1 VNCTALVVA
10 LEGGFEVDEGLV
22 EDVVGVE
29 VGGADAGVDVGVGPG
44 VDVGVGLGVEVG
56 GVRVFGAC

>member
-1 VNCTALVVA
+1 VNCTALVVV

-22 EDVVGVE
+22 EDVVGAE
-29 VGGADAGVDVGVGPG
+29 VGDAGAG

-56 GVRVFGAC
+56 GVGVFGAC

>member
-1 VNCTALVVA
+1 VV

-29 VGGADAGVDVGVGPG
+29 VGGAGVGVEVGGAGVG

-56 GVRVFGAC
+56 GVGVFGAC